1 MSMNK
6 IIFFELNEVPIRI
19 IEYYMKMRPNSWL
32 AENFSKFKKYET
44 VTENSGH
51 LSPWNTWPTLHRGV
65 PSDRHYVSEFNQDLT
80 EVDKEFPP
88 IWDILSSN
96 GIKTGVF
103 GSLHSKAVPN
113 NTANYKFYVPD
124 VFAPNYE
131 CFPKDIELF
140 QKINL
145 KLSRESGRNVDS
157 SLPFNEIL
165 QALLNI
171 RKFGFKIDTLSSV
184 SKQLVEEKIS
194 PWKSI
199 RRRTYQTVLSFDVFF
214 KLLNNKKP
222 DFVSFFTNHVASSMH
237 RYWAALFPGEY
248 EQLDYDSKWIN
259 TYSNE
264 ILFTMDHTDKM
275 LKRLAKFI
283 DQNKEYKL
291 IITSSMG
298 QEAIACEP
306 TETQI
311 VISDNDKFMRML
323 GIDHSSDYKALPAM
337 VPQFNFIVEE
347 NKLMS
352 FEDNLKKLSINGEL
366 ISYRKKGE
374 NYFSID
380 LIFLNLNKIDIKV
393 GNTNIS
399 LEDSGL
405 QNLIIDDKSSCTAY
419 HIPEGHLFSYH
430 PHNSPSKLAEEQLPT
445 CDILPIVLNNFGI
458 KTKDYMNKTV
468 FSDL

>member
-1 MSMNK
+1 
-6 IIFFELNEVPIRI
+6 
-19 IEYYMKMRPNSWL
+19 MKPNSWI

-44 VTENSGH
+44 FTENGGH

-65 PSDRHYVSEFNQDLT
+65 PSDKHFVSEFNQDLT
-80 EVDKEFPP
+80 EVDKVFPP
-88 IWDILSSN
+88 LWDILSSN

-103 GSLHSKAVPN
+103 GSLHSQAVPK

-131 CFPKDIELF
+131 CFPSDIELF

-145 KLSRESGRNVDS
+145 NLSRKSGRNVDS
-157 SLPFNEIL
+157 SLPFKEIL
-165 QALLNI
+165 QGLLKI
-171 RKFGFKIDTLSSV
+171 RTFGFKFETLTSV
-184 SKQLVEEKIS
+184 TKQLAEERID
-194 PWKSI
+194 PWKSV

-214 KLLNNKKP
+214 KLLDTKKP

-237 RYWAALFPGEY
+237 RYWAALFPNEY
-248 EQLDYDSKWIN
+248 EKLDYDDKWIN

-283 DQNKEYKL
+283 DENKEYKL

-323 GIDHSSDYKALPAM
+323 GVANSSDYKALPAM

-347 NKLMS
+347 NQLKI
-352 FEDNLKKLSINGEL
+352 FEENLKKLSINGEL
-366 ISYRKKGE
+366 ISYRKKDD

-380 LIFLNLNKIDIKV
+380 LIFLNLKTIDIKV
-393 GNTNIS
+393 GNTKIS

-430 PHNSPSKLAEEQLPT
+430 PSNSVSLMSDEQLPT
-445 CDILPIVLNNFGI
+445 CDILPILLNNFGI

-468 FSDL
+468 FSDI